1 MAIAN
6 NQKFLNQSSVHKT
19 YNSSNFCLQV
29 CSLKFCAC
37 LFLKAFPHQTFA
49 LYSIVIANINIS
61 VNKLPLPFSI
71 IISYTIGI
79 LQYIHHFLEDFSIAI
94 LMIVQFVATELQ

>member
-6 NQKFLNQSSVHKT
+6 NQKFLYQSSVYKT
-19 YNSSNFCLQV
+19 YNSSNFCSQV

-49 LYSIVIANINIS
+49 LYSIVIANRINFPCS
-61 VNKLPLPFSI
+61 ALV
-71 IISYTIGI
+71 TIGI

-94 LMIVQFVATELQ
+94 LMIAILSYNDSNL